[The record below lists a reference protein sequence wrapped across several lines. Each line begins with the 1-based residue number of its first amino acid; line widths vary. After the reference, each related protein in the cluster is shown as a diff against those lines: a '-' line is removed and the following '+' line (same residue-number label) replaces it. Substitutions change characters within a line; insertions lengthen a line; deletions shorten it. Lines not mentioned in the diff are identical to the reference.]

1 MSRTASTDLG
11 FCDDHTLYSEGLVA
25 FFSFLRLDSLWL
37 WSRQFAVH
45 ETSLQGIWFKIS
57 CKRCLV
63 WSIIRLSE
71 ESPEMPILI
80 TGRPN
85 INSVNCLLEGNLL
98 VLRKEYSLL
107 IILISRRTVL
117 LATLQRLNHSCRHF
131 AALKL
136 NKSLAALTSEV
147 STAWELL
154 CVSTCSRALK
164 SPPFIF
170 HQTQHSPT
178 VNLCR
183 REWQL
188 RKNRNIKKSP
198 TMLWI
203 RKRSIRH
210 MITWCGISGLESSK
224 LLLQLLRCDTG
235 SPTALCRGVWLFLR
249 ELPDTVVSALWETS
263 AVAPS
268 GTANISR
275 KCSLHAALSQQT
287 LHLIPRVSSRDGY
300 MSWHQRKGVRATK
313 AGMMG
318 DKVDYRWGNAIAPE

>member
-1 MSRTASTDLG
+1 M
-11 FCDDHTLYSEGLVA
+11 F
-25 FFSFLRLDSLWL
+25 
-37 WSRQFAVH
+37 
-45 ETSLQGIWFKIS
+45 
-57 CKRCLV
+57 
-63 WSIIRLSE
+63 
-71 ESPEMPILI
+71 ILI

-85 INSVNCLLEGNLL
+85 INSVNCLLEGRLL

-107 IILISRRTVL
+107 IIFISLRTVL
-117 LATLQRLNHSCRHF
+117 SATLQGLNRSCRHF
-131 AALKL
+131 GALKL
-136 NKSLAALTSEV
+136 NKSLPALTSEV
-147 STAWELL
+147 SATQELL
-154 CVSTCSRALK
+154 CVSTCSWALK
-164 SPPFIF
+164 SPTFIF

-178 VNLCR
+178 VNLCW

-188 RKNRNIKKSP
+188 QKKKKKKSP

-287 LHLIPRVSSRDGY
+287 LHLIPCVSSRDGY

-318 DKVDYRWGNAIAPE
+318 DKVDYRWGNAITPE

>member
-1 MSRTASTDLG
+1 ML
-11 FCDDHTLYSEGLVA
+11 
-25 FFSFLRLDSLWL
+25 
-37 WSRQFAVH
+37 
-45 ETSLQGIWFKIS
+45 
-57 CKRCLV
+57 
-63 WSIIRLSE
+63 
-71 ESPEMPILI
+71 ILI

-85 INSVNCLLEGNLL
+85 INSVNCLLEGKLL

-107 IILISRRTVL
+107 IVFISLRTVL
-117 LATLQRLNHSCRHF
+117 FATFAETESFLSPLLSFKIEQISARTHLRGVCRTRAVMCVH
-131 AALKL
+131 AQPSAQ
-136 NKSLAALTSEV
+136 V
-147 STAWELL
+147 SDIYFSPNITLSHCKPLPARVTAP
-154 CVSTCSRALK
+154 K
-164 SPPFIF
+164 
-170 HQTQHSPT
+170 
-178 VNLCR
+178 
-183 REWQL
+183 
-188 RKNRNIKKSP
+188 KKKKSP

-287 LHLIPRVSSRDGY
+287 LHLIPCVSSRGGY